1 MACPSRR
8 RHLPRHPTSDQV
20 CTTHGTLTMPL
31 LQYSMS
37 LSCSFFT
44 LRPERRL
51 CDLNSGLEPF
61 AASLP
66 PSCCSLSSTSSSLLL
81 RTMRFRFAGLR
92 LPAAFRLVAAGADAL
107 RCPCAAGLP
116 LPPLP
121 RPPALTL
128 PEKQQHCVHELQ
140 TDQRNKN
147 CKAVVHVCKGC
158 TCCCVATKPG
168 IQRFVC
174 VNAHAVVWSV

>member
-1 MACPSRR
+1 MSLR
-8 RHLPRHPTSDQV
+8 
-20 CTTHGTLTMPL
+20 
-31 LQYSMS
+31 QYSMS

-51 CDLNSGLEPF
+51 GDLNSGLEPI

-66 PSCCSLSSTSSSLLL
+66 PSCCSLFSTSSSLLL
-81 RTMRFRFAGLR
+81 KTMRFRFAGFR
-92 LPAAFRLVAAGADAL
+92 LPAAFLLVAAGADGL

-116 LPPLP
+116 LPLLT
-121 RPPALTL
+121 RPPSVTL
-128 PEKQQHCVHELQ
+128 PGKQQHCVHETQ

-147 CKAVVHVCKGC
+147 CNAVVHVCKDC

-168 IQRFVC
+168 IRGSFVQNHMPSC
-174 VNAHAVVWSV
+174 MSV